1 MCYNCSILKL
11 KTREREWITMALT
24 FKGGFHV
31 RDYKE
36 LTRYVKTKPLPDC
49 DTHIFPM
56 RQHIGAPLTA
66 LVKKGDYVT
75 VGQKLA
81 DSPEFVSAPIH
92 SSVSGTVIKIE
103 PYFHDSG
110 SKVEAIFVKNDG
122 EYTVCD
128 DVCPKDYTK
137 MDREELLGV
146 IREAGIVGMGGA
158 GFPTHVKLSPRQ
170 KVDYVIVNGAE
181 CEPFIT
187 SDHHYMLEN
196 PDDII
201 FGLKAAMKILGLSDG
216 YIGVETNK
224 PDGIESLK
232 ASSEFGA
239 GIHIIE
245 LKTKYPQGAEKQ
257 LIKAVTNRNVPAGKL
272 PADAGAVVINVATCV
287 AIANAFKT
295 GMPAVMKN
303 VTVSGDAIKTPS
315 CFRARTGI
323 PVSFL
328 IEQAGGF
335 IRQPQKL
342 ISGGPMM
349 GIAQYN
355 TDYPVTKTTSSVLA
369 LLHAPKTYDEQS
381 PCIRCGRC
389 VAHCPM
395 RLMPLKL
402 AEAAHKDDVDMAEL
416 YNVTECIECGLCSYI
431 CPANKNLLQFIR
443 MIKPEVLRKKRE
455 AKNGK

>member
-1 MCYNCSILKL
+1 
-11 KTREREWITMALT
+11 MAVT

-36 LTRYVKTKPLPDC
+36 LTNKVRTTALPDC
-49 DTHIFPM
+49 DTHIFPL
-56 RQHIGAPLTA
+56 RQHIGAPLEA

-75 VGQKLA
+75 VGQKIA
-81 DSPEFVSAPIH
+81 DSSAFVSAPVH
-92 SSVSGTVIKIE
+92 SSVSGTVLKIE

-110 SKVEAIFVKNDG
+110 TKVDAIFVKNDFQ
-122 EYTVCD
+122 YTVCD
-128 DVCPKDYTK
+128 GIKPKDHRSMNK
-137 MDREELLGV
+137 DNMLKV

-158 GFPTHVKLSPRQ
+158 GFPTHVKLSPQQ

-187 SDHHYMLEN
+187 SDHHYMLEE
-196 PDDII
+196 PDKIV
-201 FGLKAAMKILGLSDG
+201 FGLKIAMKILGLSEG
-216 YIGVETNK
+216 YIGVEANK
-224 PDGIESLK
+224 PDGMAAIK
-232 ASSEFGA
+232 ACKEFDSS
-239 GIHIIE
+239 IHIVE

-257 LIKAVTNRNVPAGKL
+257 LIKAITGRNVPAGKL
-272 PADAGAVVINVATCV
+272 PADAGAVVVNVATCV
-287 AIANAFKT
+287 AIANAFRT
-295 GMPAVMKN
+295 GMPAIEKN

-335 IRQPQKL
+335 VAPPEKL

-349 GIAQYN
+349 GFAQYN
-355 TDYPVTKTTSSVLA
+355 TDYPVTKTTSSILA
-369 LLHAPKTYDEQS
+369 MLHAPKTYDPDA

-389 VAHCPM
+389 VEHCPM

-402 AEAAHKDDVDMAEL
+402 ADAAHKDDIEMAER

-443 MIKPEVLRKKRE
+443 MIKPDVLRKQREESMKR
-455 AKNGK
+455 G

>member
-1 MCYNCSILKL
+1 
-11 KTREREWITMALT
+11 MAVT

-36 LTRYVKTKPLPDC
+36 LTNKVKTASLPDC

-56 RQHIGAPLTA
+56 RQHIGAPLEA

-75 VGQKLA
+75 VGQKIA
-81 DSPEFVSAPIH
+81 DSTAFVSAPVH
-92 SSVSGTVIKIE
+92 SSVSGTVLKIE

-110 SKVEAIFVKNDG
+110 SKVDAIFVKNDG
-122 EYTVCD
+122 QYTVCD
-128 DVCPKDYTK
+128 EIKPKDHRSMNK
-137 MDREELLGV
+137 DNLLKV

-158 GFPTHVKLSPRQ
+158 GFPTHVKLSPQQ

-181 CEPFIT
+181 CEPYIT
-187 SDHHYMLEN
+187 SDHHYMLEE
-196 PDDII
+196 PDKIV
-201 FGLKAAMKILGLSDG
+201 FGLRIAMKILGLSDG
-216 YIGVETNK
+216 HIGIEVNK
-224 PDGIESLK
+224 PDGMAAIKSCG
-232 ASSEFGA
+232 EFGDD
-239 GIHIIE
+239 IHIVE

-257 LIKAVTNRNVPAGKL
+257 LIKAITGRNVPAGKL
-272 PADAGAVVINVATCV
+272 PADAGAVVVNIATCV
-287 AIANAFKT
+287 AIANAFQT
-295 GMPAVMKN
+295 GMPAIEKN
-303 VTVSGDAIKTPS
+303 VTVSGDAIKNPS

-335 IRQPQKL
+335 TAEPEKV

-369 LLHAPKTYDEQS
+369 MLHAPKTYDAES

-402 AEAAHKDDVDMAEL
+402 AEAAHKDDIEKAEL

-443 MIKPEVLRKKRE
+443 MIKPDVLRKQRE
-455 AKNGK
+455 ESMKNGK